1 MTTITFDYDALS
13 EFVTRIFRAAGVP
26 ASVAKTVTAH
36 LVTADCRGRESHGV
50 SRVPRY
56 VRQLQAKV
64 IRPRAQMKILRDMGH
79 LLMVRGGMNFGQV
92 TMTSVMAELMK
103 RVFKFGVVTAFVR
116 SCNHIGEAGQYL
128 IEPASRGFAGK
139 IELNVIGVQR
149 VAPFGACQ
157 PRMGTNV
164 MAWGFPRRDSP
175 LIADASAC
183 EIVIEPEGQRQGA
196 TQSSALPALFSKEP
210 KLTSDHSL
218 KF

>member
-1 MTTITFDYDALS
+1 
-13 EFVTRIFRAAGVP
+13 
-26 ASVAKTVTAH
+26 
-36 LVTADCRGRESHGV
+36 
-50 SRVPRY
+50 
-56 VRQLQAKV
+56 
-64 IRPRAQMKILRDMGH
+64 MGH